1 MKKNQKKIKP
11 KKWKVIVKAINKSFQ
26 IQTPRNIIVLA
37 SPKLHFV
44 FKMGSIETLASSTF
58 HDQSRQGRA
67 HISEVSPQN
76 GREKGGERRRDN
88 MVRGGRC
95 LCVAN

>member
-1 MKKNQKKIKP
+1 M
-11 KKWKVIVKAINKSFQ
+11 
-26 IQTPRNIIVLA
+26 
-37 SPKLHFV
+37 
-44 FKMGSIETLASSTF
+44 LASSTF

-88 MVRGGRC
+88 MVRGD
-95 LCVAN
+95 VACALPTRDPFCWGPASTILTPTRREAKNF